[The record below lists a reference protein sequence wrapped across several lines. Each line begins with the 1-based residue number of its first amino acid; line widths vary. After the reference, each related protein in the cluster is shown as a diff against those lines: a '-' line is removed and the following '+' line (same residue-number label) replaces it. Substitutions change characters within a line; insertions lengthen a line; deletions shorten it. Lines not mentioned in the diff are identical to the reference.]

1 MRKRMFKFASGFA
14 GIISIFI
21 FAACG
26 ANTDR
31 AAMEDDKTDF
41 LAAPTREY
49 SEKELQFIEEY
60 DSFLQ
65 TYNPSEEAAKIVTA
79 NPENSDFAIISLE
92 KEVYG
97 TGAFAF
103 LPIDARK
110 LTKEELLQLAA
121 AFDGAEGEFI
131 LRDYCSYK
139 YTISEKLGI
148 DSNRGMTSGEEF
160 EARIKLA
167 GEYFG
172 EGRRPEKGLG
182 ESGQDEVLLYT
193 ACTGKRVWLYPAR
206 EMTETE
212 ILQILDVQY
221 GTVDPAFYTPK
232 EGQLSLQDAGSRAK
246 DLLKIYLPKKQE
258 AEDIYLLYY
267 GENTQLQE
275 DYWQAFVHLKK
286 SNYDISLTFTA
297 DTGEFIELK
306 KKGKDYYT
314 KQHFLEAV
322 TDEKDEAVVRKDEEL
337 KEAAKKYMNE
347 LSSLEAEEK
356 LEPKVLRNEDSDDTG
371 TVSVRTKDGDV
382 YKLQV
387 NKKDLSI
394 VSVIKK

>member
-1 MRKRMFKFASGFA
+1 MKKKIFKFTSGIA

-26 ANTDR
+26 ANTDS
-31 AAMEDDKTDF
+31 AAMADDKIDF
-41 LAAPTREY
+41 SAVPTLEY

-65 TYNPSEEAAKIVTA
+65 TYNPSEAVEIVTA
-79 NPENSDFAIISLE
+79 NPEKSDFAIIQLE

-103 LPIDARK
+103 LPIDSRE
-110 LTKEELLQLAA
+110 LTNEEFLQLAA
-121 AFDGAEGEFI
+121 AFEGAEGEFI

-139 YTISEKLGI
+139 YTISEELGI
-148 DSNRGMTSGEEF
+148 DSNRSMTSGEAF
-160 EARIKLA
+160 AARIKLA

-193 ACTGKRVWLYPAR
+193 ACTGKNVWLYPAR

-221 GTVDPAFYTPK
+221 GAVDPAFYTPK
-232 EGQLSLQDAGSRAK
+232 EGQLSLQDAESRAK
-246 DLLKIYLPKKQE
+246 DLLKTYLPKKQE

-267 GENTQLQE
+267 GENTQWQE

-286 SNYDISLTFTA
+286 SDYDISLTFTA
-297 DTGEFIELK
+297 GTGEFIELEK
-306 KKGKDYYT
+306 KSKDYYT
-314 KQHFLEAV
+314 KQHFLEPV
-322 TDEKDEAVVRKDEEL
+322 TGGQDEPVARKDEEL
-337 KEAAKKYMNE
+337 KEAAKKYMDE
-347 LSSLEAEEK
+347 LSGLETEEK
-356 LEPKVLRNEDSDDTG
+356 LEPKVLLNKDSDDMG

-382 YKLQV
+382 YKLQI
-387 NKKDLSI
+387 NKKDFSI
-394 VSVIKK
+394 VCVRKE